1 MKKIILVV
9 GRSAS
14 GKSSITREACN
25 KLHLNLVKSYTTRPA
40 RPKELTGGSDHYF
53 ITEEEYET
61 QKDQFNIV
69 AYTEINGFKYFT
81 TEDILNNSDVY
92 VIDPKGIEY
101 LKQHCSNNYQF
112 VTVYIRTSPMAAK
125 ARAMSRGD
133 DTSVFKNRTESED
146 AMFKKFEKEM
156 PWQYHILNDGT
167 FEEAVQKMERILRTE
182 LYIKE

>member
-25 KLHLNLVKSYTTRPA
+25 KLHLNLVKSYTTRPP
-40 RPKELTGGSDHYF
+40 RPKELTGESDHYF

-61 QKDQFNIV
+61 QKDQFDIV

-101 LKQHCSNNYQF
+101 LKSI
-112 VTVYIRTSPMAAK
+112 VSISI
-125 ARAMSRGD
+125 S
-133 DTSVFKNRTESED
+133 
-146 AMFKKFEKEM
+146 
-156 PWQYHILNDGT
+156 L
-167 FEEAVQKMERILRTE
+167 
-182 LYIKE
+182 